1 MNDNNNQNGRSKVF
15 SVIMSITFAVVT
27 SLLVFLILRTM

>member
-1 MNDNNNQNGRSKVF
+1 MNDNNNQSGRSKVF
-15 SVIMSITFAVVT
+15 GIIMSILFAVVT

>member
-15 SVIMSITFAVVT
+15 GVILSVIFAVVT

>member
-15 SVIMSITFAVVT
+15 GVIISIVFAVVT